1 MKGLL
6 FYPRFFSRENLSLEI
21 VQATI
26 ELIRPKGKR
35 MAEYSAGLHKDVT
48 SIFQGVW
55 DPTVDNTEQSYS
67 PTGMNKMVYHMRSR
81 SAHTRYKEPKIA
93 SVARALSEVPGH
105 IFSLK
110 SRRER
115 KRLSSI
121 SKHLIINNSAG

>member
-1 MKGLL
+1 
-6 FYPRFFSRENLSLEI
+6 
-21 VQATI
+21 
-26 ELIRPKGKR
+26 
-35 MAEYSAGLHKDVT
+35 MAEYQAGLHKDVT

-55 DPTVDNTEQSYS
+55 DPTVDNIDQSYT
-67 PTGMNKMVYHMRSR
+67 PTGTNKVVYHMGSR
-81 SAHTRYKEPKIA
+81 TEHTQYREPKLA